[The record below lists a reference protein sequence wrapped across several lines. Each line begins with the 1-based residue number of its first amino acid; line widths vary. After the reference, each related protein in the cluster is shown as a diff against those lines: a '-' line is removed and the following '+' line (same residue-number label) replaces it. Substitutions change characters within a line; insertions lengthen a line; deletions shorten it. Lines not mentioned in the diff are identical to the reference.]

1 MSFGMFPVAGKRGKR
16 RSCQLREWTANERN
30 NGATPAFI
38 WGDDA
43 RGRLVDPA
51 AAGFHR
57 IIDFHRLL
65 HLGGVSGKRLFL
77 RQLRFTVLFA
87 GTVRRFAAQLVWA
100 ETRLVAAVAS
110 IFAGAFYSLG
120 TRWLPAHLLLLSW
133 RLLQSVLGRSA
144 GMHCRRAT
152 QKLLGRA
159 FIPADHAERASVFPL
174 SGALVHF
181 DSGV

>member
-1 MSFGMFPVAGKRGKR
+1 MFPVAGKRGKR
-16 RSCQLREWTANERN
+16 RSYQLRERTANERN
-30 NGATPAFI
+30 NSATPAFI

-51 AAGFHR
+51 AARFHR

-65 HLGGVSGKRLFL
+65 DMGRVSGKKLFL
-77 RQLRFTVLFA
+77 RQLRFAILFA

-100 ETRLVAAVAS
+100 KTGLVAAVAS

-120 TRWLPAHLLLLSW
+120 TGWLPAHLLLLSW

-144 GMHCRRAT
+144 GMHR
-152 QKLLGRA
+152 GRA
-159 FIPADHAERASVFPL
+159 A
-174 SGALVHF
+174 
-181 DSGV
+181 